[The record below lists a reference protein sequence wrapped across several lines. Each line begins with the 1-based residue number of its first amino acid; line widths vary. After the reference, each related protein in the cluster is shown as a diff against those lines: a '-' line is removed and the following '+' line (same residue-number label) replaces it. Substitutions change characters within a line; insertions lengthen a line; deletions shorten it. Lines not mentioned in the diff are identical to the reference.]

1 MADHH
6 TNRQHGASA
15 SSTAMEIPRSDTERA
30 PAPGGG
36 TVRPTPGTRK
46 VGVNF
51 FVEHA
56 TTSSV
61 PAHRQTTESV
71 PSSKKGHNAVGW
83 DMIQILLKN
92 YPALDWIDLFT
103 KAASMVGSQD
113 QILTDIWEY
122 TQHSI
127 PQPVLDRCLY
137 MAADLGKESTVE
149 VLSGFKANP
158 NAAGHEFGNALTA
171 ASFNGTINI
180 VKKLIAAGVDTNASH
195 GWPLHAAAAGG
206 HLAVVAELLAH
217 GAEINRII
225 TEGHREKPMMGHGT
239 ALQVA
244 CEAGNREVV
253 DLLLQHGADP
263 NLGPTGANGGT
274 PTCPLIVASQKGEYE
289 IFKSLI
295 QAGATVDVPGGPQL
309 TTPLINAA
317 VSLPGAA
324 VELLLER
331 GANIN
336 LPDKTVGDTALI
348 AASRKG
354 DAEMVSCLLDHGADI
369 LHSNRSGENA
379 LQAAASTGKDMC
391 LPILVQHISCIME
404 RLKRAI
410 DGGNKAVERVV
421 NGLEEDAVKG
431 AEQEIAATDGP
442 EEDKPPL
449 VTANFEET
457 KETAQA
463 KIKIIPEDD
472 DSSKIVVIP
481 DNDDSYKIVATGDND
496 MPDYM
501 KDAFADVDD
510 LGIAVALPSLGLP
523 QWFSAP
529 SATPPVVS
537 LSPPPPKV
545 AASPPIQ
552 TQEMA
557 TGTNLTYRP
566 PQDMRSWT
574 PDSGPIHAQST
585 PSGRS
590 TSPAITVITRKKPA
604 PNARKGTATFSP
616 NISHSSG
623 STPEMEQGLVRIQL
637 GDNAVP
643 VRSQPLLSDSPQPIQ
658 SPFAT
663 PAASRSPSPPKQQTR
678 EQKPAPRRDT
688 SSSVTQP
695 PAYAALVAAN
705 FRSQSQ
711 PQLGLQSIVR
721 PGQSSGALHQ
731 PGHSASSSYSLR
743 SLYSIPPASSVPVSP
758 AMTGSRPTTP
768 SLVSHSSSPSI
779 NTLASNPVQQRDA
792 ISSHDSL
799 EGRALHHLPHQH
811 SLPSLSSA
819 GWTMRIGNK
828 TVEQPVMSLETAI
841 RSQDSRRRDS
851 KRMSVAQSQI
861 PAGLTQPQSQTKAMT
876 LSVPKICS
884 PPASYDGEGWGDSPV

>member
-1 MADHH
+1 
-6 TNRQHGASA
+6 
-15 SSTAMEIPRSDTERA
+15 MEVPRSDTERA
-30 PAPGGG
+30 PAPM
-36 TVRPTPGTRK
+36 VRSTPGTGK
-46 VGVNF
+46 VRVNPLA
-51 FVEHA
+51 EHA
-56 TTSSV
+56 TT
-61 PAHRQTTESV
+61 RQTTESV
-71 PSSKKGHNAVGW
+71 PSSKKGLNAVGW
-83 DMIQILLKN
+83 DIIQILLKN
-92 YPALDWIDLFT
+92 YPALDCVELFAE
-103 KAASMVGSQD
+103 AASMVGSQD

-127 PQPVLDRCLY
+127 PQYVLDRCLY

-158 NAAGHEFGNALTA
+158 NAAGQRFGSALTA

-180 VKKLIAAGVDTNASH
+180 VKKLIAAGADINASH
-195 GWPLHAAAAGG
+195 GWPLQAAAAGG

-225 TEGHREKPMMGHGT
+225 TEGDREKHMMGGGT

-244 CEAGNREVV
+244 CEAGSREVV

-274 PTCPLIVASQKGEYE
+274 PTCPLIVASQKSAYE

-295 QAGATVDVPGGPQL
+295 QAGATVDVLGGPER

-317 VSLPGAA
+317 LSLSRAA

-354 DAEMVSCLLDHGADI
+354 DVEMVSCLLDHGADI
-369 LHSNRSGENA
+369 LPSNRRGENA
-379 LQAAASTGKDMC
+379 LQAAAFTGRETC
-391 LPILVQHISCIME
+391 LAVLVQHTSRILE

-421 NGLEEDAVKG
+421 NGLEEDAVKE
-431 AEQEIAATDGP
+431 AEQGITATDGP
-442 EEDKPPL
+442 EKDKPPL
-449 VTANFEET
+449 VTANVEET
-457 KETAQA
+457 KETRQA
-463 KIKIIPEDD
+463 RIKIIPEND

-481 DNDDSYKIVATGDND
+481 DNDDSYKMVVTGDDD

-501 KDAFADVDD
+501 KDTFADVDD

-529 SATPPVVS
+529 STTCPVAS
-537 LSPPPPKV
+537 PSPPPSKE

-552 TQEMA
+552 TQEIT
-557 TGTNLTYRP
+557 TGTVRE
-566 PQDMRSWT
+566 QDMRSWT
-574 PDSGPIHAQST
+574 PDSGPIHGQST
-585 PSGRS
+585 PSSRS
-590 TSPAITVITRKKPA
+590 ASPAITVITRKKPV
-604 PNARKGTATFSP
+604 PNARKRTATFSP
-616 NISHSSG
+616 NMSHSSG
-623 STPEMEQGLVRIQL
+623 STAEMEQGLVGIQL
-637 GDNAVP
+637 GDNTVP

-663 PAASRSPSPPKQQTR
+663 PAASRSPSPPKRQTR

-688 SSSVTQP
+688 SSSVRQP

-721 PGQSSGALHQ
+721 A
-731 PGHSASSSYSLR
+731 GHSASSSYSLR
-743 SLYSIPPASSVPVSP
+743 SLYSIPPASSAPVSP
-758 AMTGSRPTTP
+758 AMIGSGPTTP

-792 ISSHDSL
+792 IKQKIEASSSSHDGL
-799 EGRALHHLPHQH
+799 EGRVLHHLPHQH

-819 GWTMRIGNK
+819 GWTMQVGNK
-828 TVEQPVMSLETAI
+828 TVEQPVVSVDTVI
-841 RSQDSRRRDS
+841 GSQDSRHDS
-851 KRMSVAQSQI
+851 KRMSVAQCQI
-861 PAGLTQPQSQTKAMT
+861 PSGLTQLQPQTKAMA
-876 LSVPKICS
+876 LSVPKIWS

>member
-1 MADHH
+1 
-6 TNRQHGASA
+6 
-15 SSTAMEIPRSDTERA
+15 MEIPRSDTERA
-30 PAPGGG
+30 PAPAPGGG
-36 TVRPTPGTRK
+36 TVRPTPGAIK
-46 VGVNF
+46 VGVNPLA
-51 FVEHA
+51 EHA
-56 TTSSV
+56 TTSSG
-61 PAHRQTTESV
+61 PPHQQTAESV
-71 PSSKKGHNAVGW
+71 PSSKKGLNAVGW
-83 DMIQILLKN
+83 DIIQILLKN
-92 YPALDWIDLFT
+92 YPALDCVELFT
-103 KAASMVGSQD
+103 KAAGMVGSQD
-113 QILTDIWEY
+113 QVLTDIWEY

-127 PQPVLDRCLY
+127 SQDVLDRCLY
-137 MAADLGKESTVE
+137 MAADLGKEITVE

-180 VKKLIAAGVDTNASH
+180 VKKLIAAGADINASH

-225 TEGHREKPMMGHGT
+225 TEGHREKHMMGGGT

-244 CEAGNREVV
+244 CEAGSREVV

-295 QAGATVDVPGGPQL
+295 QAGATVDVLGGPER

-317 VSLPGAA
+317 LSLPRAG

-336 LPDKTVGDTALI
+336 LPDKTVGDTALV

-369 LHSNRSGENA
+369 LHSNRRGENA

-431 AEQEIAATDGP
+431 AEQGIAATDGS
-442 EEDKPPL
+442 EKDKPPL
-449 VTANFEET
+449 VTANAEET
-457 KETAQA
+457 RQA
-463 KIKIIPEDD
+463 KIKIIPEHE

-481 DNDDSYKIVATGDND
+481 DNDDSYKIVATGDDD

-501 KDAFADVDD
+501 KDTFADVDD

-529 SATPPVVS
+529 SATWPVAS
-537 LSPPPPKV
+537 PSPPPSNE
-545 AASPPIQ
+545 AASPPTQ
-552 TQEMA
+552 TQEMT
-557 TGTNLTYRP
+557 TGPVRE
-566 PQDMRSWT
+566 QDMRSWT
-574 PDSGPIHAQST
+574 PDSAPIHGQST
-585 PSGRS
+585 PGSRS
-590 TSPAITVITRKKPA
+590 ASPAITVITRKKPV
-604 PNARKGTATFSP
+604 PNSRKVTATFSS
-616 NISHSSG
+616 NMSYSSG
-623 STPEMEQGLVRIQL
+623 LTPEREQGLVRIQL

-643 VRSQPLLSDSPQPIQ
+643 VRRQPLLSDSPQPIQ

-663 PAASRSPSPPKQQTR
+663 PAAPRSPSPPKQQTR

-688 SSSVTQP
+688 SSSVRQP

-743 SLYSIPPASSVPVSP
+743 SLYSIPPASSAPVSP
-758 AMTGSRPTTP
+758 ALIGSRPTTP
-768 SLVSHSSSPSI
+768 CLVSHSSSPSI

-792 ISSHDSL
+792 IKQKIESSSSSHDGL

-819 GWTMRIGNK
+819 GWTMQVGNK
-828 TVEQPVMSLETAI
+828 TVEQPVISVDTVI
-841 RSQDSRRRDS
+841 GSQDLRRDS

-861 PAGLTQPQSQTKAMT
+861 PSGLTQLQSQTKAMA
-876 LSVPKICS
+876 LSVPKIWS